1 MFEIFK
7 LAGRVIVDS
16 SDADKALEGT
26 DKKAEKTT
34 NAIGEYASK
43 LKTWAAGLFTVS
55 TVVAGLKKAWEI
67 SSEVADLGDSIDK
80 NSQKFLLSRQAY
92 QEWAYVADR
101 SGFTIEQIGNAVV
114 DLSKKVGEGGDNVL
128 AALEE
133 IGISA
138 ADAMTSTSE
147 ELFDKVISGLQG
159 VENSTRKAYIAD
171 QLLGGAAKDLG
182 PLLNSNAED
191 TQALKDQVHQL
202 GGVMS
207 DTLIDKSAAYKDS
220 VTDLETAWQGVKNDL
235 AEHTVPAMTQI
246 TTGLTEMLTGDFADG
261 LKMAADGVTGYLDA
275 CIDALDNY
283 ARNARLSIKNS
294 LGFDLLGGVDVP
306 LANPFLTPEK
316 AEDKQEQ
323 LIAFSDA
330 INYGK
335 YGDRAGTISGLW
347 DSFWDGITS
356 GEAWNNIRGKPTSPD
371 MSEMLRAYDYY
382 IGQGGTQSDFMYQAQ
397 YSYGKEF
404 AQQFSEY
411 LEAQKGDVAAA
422 TSDYTTAMDAGAA
435 AWDQATTDYAAANRD
450 AASRITAAADRFE
463 QAADSLY
470 GDAASSLYGNAAGKL
485 YGRFGHANGIPF
497 IPRDNYPARLHYGE
511 RVLTRQ
517 ENEDYSRGQGA
528 GGNTTINIQ
537 TVAQSPAQ
545 TAAAITAALA
555 RARWAM

>member
-26 DKKAEKTT
+26 DKKAGQTT

-43 LKTWAAGLFTVS
+43 FKTWAAGLVTVS
-55 TVVAGLKKAWEI
+55 TIVAGLKKSWEI
-67 SSEVADLGDSIDK
+67 SAEVADLGDSIDK
-80 NSQKFLLSRQAY
+80 SSQKFLLSRQAY
-92 QEWAYVADR
+92 QEWAYVAAR
-101 SGFTIEQIGNAVV
+101 SGFTIEQIGDAVV

-138 ADAMTSTSE
+138 ADAMTSTPE

-159 VENSTRKAYIAD
+159 MENSTRKAYIAD

-246 TTGLTEMLTGDFADG
+246 TTGLTEMLTGDFVDG
-261 LKMAADGVTGYLDA
+261 LNTAADGVGSYFDAIVAGIGERLVSPVERFTVWLDEKFSFLPGFGGAADAFDELQQGKEQGRPWWEVAGYIADPVVAAGNDWDSRAAGISTTDVAGLAFNAYTYRAHGGDKYDFLA
-275 CIDALDNY
+275 AVEEKFDNATMEAVADALE
-283 ARNARLSIKNS
+283 RLDTKISDYVDS
-294 LGFDLLGGVDVP
+294 GG
-306 LANPFLTPEK
+306 NI
-316 AEDKQEQ
+316 EDFWGQMRE
-323 LIAFSDA
+323 L
-330 INYGK
+330 
-335 YGDRAGTISGLW
+335 YGDSI
-347 DSFWDGITS
+347 DGV
-356 GEAWNNIRGKPTSPD
+356 
-371 MSEMLRAYDYY
+371 
-382 IGQGGTQSDFMYQAQ
+382 
-397 YSYGKEF
+397 
-404 AQQFSEY
+404 
-411 LEAQKGDVAAA
+411 VAA
-422 TSDYTTAMDAGAA
+422 MDGSAA
-435 AWDQATTDYAAANRD
+435 QWDQATLDYATANIN
-450 AASRITAAADRFE
+450 AVNSINAAAEKFLE
-463 QAADSLY
+463 TY
-470 GDAASSLYGNAAGKL
+470 GAPYVDGEHSGRAGKFAVGL
-485 YGRFGHANGIPF
+485 PF
-497 IPRDNYPARLHYGE
+497 VPRDDFPARLHYGE

-528 GGNTTINIQ
+528 GGSTTINIQ
-537 TVAQSPAQ
+537 TVPQSPAQ